1 MKFKIVHYIN
11 QFYAGHG
18 GEDKADWKPE
28 SHAEAMGPGLEI
40 KRSLEG
46 TNAELVGTVVC
57 GDGFYGEHMDEA
69 RSKCLDMIR
78 AFKPDL
84 VIAGPAFNAGRY
96 GVACG
101 DISATVIAEL
111 GIPAVCGM
119 YKENPGVEMY
129 ASKGVYIIPTP
140 DSARG
145 MKEGVAKMVKLAL
158 KILAKEAMGPAR
170 VEGYF
175 SRGIRK
181 CFFAEESG
189 AERAV
194 KMMLARLR
202 GEEFLTEYEM
212 PSFKHITPAPPL
224 KDLKKATIALITSG
238 GIVPCGNPDRLRVSS
253 AESFH
258 AYDITG
264 VDALSSETYES
275 VHGGYDRQW
284 ANENPNVV
292 LPVDAMRELERE
304 GVFGKLHN
312 TIYTTTGTGT
322 SVQFSESFGKA
333 IGDELKK
340 AEVSAAILTST

>member
-1 MKFKIVHYIN
+1 MKYRVVHYIN

-28 SHAEAMGPGLEI
+28 SHDKAMGPGLEI
-40 KRSLEG
+40 QRALEG
-46 TNAELVGTVVC
+46 TDAEVVGTVVC
-57 GDGFYGEHMDEA
+57 GDGFYGENMDAA
-69 RSKCLDMIR
+69 RAQCLEMVR
-78 AFKPDL
+78 AFKPDIM
-84 VIAGPAFNAGRY
+84 IAGPAFNAGRY

-101 DISATVIAEL
+101 DLCAAVIAEL
-111 GIPAVCGM
+111 GIPAVSGM
-119 YKENPGVEMY
+119 YKENPGVAIY
-129 ASKGVYIIPTP
+129 APKGVYIIPTP

-145 MKEGVAKMVKLAL
+145 MREGVAQMVALARKLL
-158 KILAKEAMGPAR
+158 SKVPMGPAR
-170 VEGYF
+170 VEGYL

-194 KMMLARLR
+194 NMMLARLR
-202 GEEFLTEYEM
+202 GEPFLTEYEM
-212 PSFKHITPAPPL
+212 PTFKRIPPAAPL
-224 KDLKKATIALITSG
+224 KSLKDATIALITTG
-238 GIVPCGNPDRLRVSS
+238 GMVPCGNPDRLRVSS
-253 AESFH
+253 AESYH

-264 VDALSSETYES
+264 MDSLTAQTYES

-292 LPVDAMRELERE
+292 LPVDAMRELERA

-312 TIYTTTGTGT
+312 TIYSTTGTGT
-322 SVQFSESFGKA
+322 SVQFSEAFGQE
-333 IGDELKK
+333 IGEELKR

>member
-1 MKFKIVHYIN
+1 MKFRIVHYIN

-28 SHAEAMGPGLEI
+28 SHAKAMGPGLEI
-40 KRSLEG
+40 QRALDGSG
-46 TNAELVGTVVC
+46 AELVGTVVC

-69 RSKCLDMIR
+69 RARCLEMIR
-78 AFKPDL
+78 AFNPDL

-101 DISATVIAEL
+101 DITATVIAEL
-111 GIPAVCGM
+111 GIPAVSGM
-119 YKENPGVEMY
+119 YSENPGVQMY
-129 ASKGVYIIPTP
+129 ATKGVYIVPTP

-145 MKEGVAKMVKLAL
+145 MKDSVARMTKLAL
-158 KILAKEAMGPAR
+158 KILNKEAMGPAR
-170 VEGYF
+170 LEGYF

-181 CFFAEESG
+181 CFFSEESG

-202 GEEFLTEYEM
+202 GEAFQTEYEM
-212 PSFKHITPAPPL
+212 PSFKRIPPAAPL
-224 KDLKKATIALITSG
+224 KDLKKATIALVTTG

-258 AYDITG
+258 AYDISG
-264 VDALSSETYES
+264 MDALTAATYES

-292 LPVDAMRELERE
+292 MPVDAMRELERE
-304 GVFGKLHN
+304 GYFGKLHN
-312 TIYTTTGTGT
+312 IIYTTTGTGT
-322 SVQFSESFGKA
+322 SVQFSESFGQA
-333 IGDELKK
+333 IGEELKK